1 MILNRQR
8 RVPISLPRLNQ
19 FLERVCA
26 EFDLDRN
33 SVTVCFVNEKA
44 IGRMN
49 RTFRNKLGPTDVLSF
64 PSSRLRAAR
73 MRQRKGLSY
82 RGTGQPAKKKT
93 AFRVRSVRGF
103 LGDVAISPET
113 ARRNARHQKRSL
125 STELRVLIVHGV
137 LHLLGYDHE
146 VDGGEMRQ
154 VEMRLRRR
162 LGIA

>member
-26 EFDLDRN
+26 ELDLDRN
-33 SVTVCFVNEKA
+33 SVTVCFVNDNA

-73 MRQRKGLSY
+73 RTQRKGLSN
-82 RGTGQPAKKKT
+82 RGTSQTAEKK
-93 AFRVRSVRGF
+93 AGFRVRSVRGF

-113 ARRNARHQKRSL
+113 ARRNARYQKRSL

-154 VEMRLRRR
+154 IEMRLRRR
-162 LGIA
+162 LGIG